1 MIGSFKAEWRKLRKR
16 PAVLVSAGLLLGVL
30 VLIGYLVPYV
40 TYTHA
45 AIGYRSDTGLTAAQS
60 LSGLYPLVFVQH
72 GLGGIFPIG
81 SAVALVFGALVA
93 GSEYS
98 WGTLKA
104 VFTQRPS
111 RLETLAGRAVAIAAG
126 LGLMTVAYWVVAA
139 AGSVLVAVVQGHAI
153 AWPSAVTIL
162 GALGATWLI
171 LGVWSV
177 IGMGL
182 AFLTR
187 SAPAA
192 IGIGV
197 AYLLAIEALA
207 VRFFLPLGGDLTRT
221 VEKFLPG
228 PNVSAIINS
237 FGTAVPIKTSAP
249 LVDAWQGV
257 AVLALYLVVIGGLA
271 AAVVRRRDLV

>member
-16 PAVLVSAGLLLGVL
+16 PAVLVSAGLLLAVL
-30 VLIGYLVPYV
+30 VLFGYVLPYV

-45 AIGYRSDTGLTAAQS
+45 AAGYRSDTGLTAAQE
-60 LSGLYPLVFVQH
+60 LSGLYPLAFVQH

-104 VFTQRPS
+104 VFTQKPS
-111 RLETLAGRAVAIAAG
+111 RLETLAGRAAAVAAG
-126 LGLMTVAYWVVAA
+126 LGLMTAAFWMVAA
-139 AGSVLVAVVQGHAI
+139 ASSVLIALLQGQAI
-153 AWPSAVTIL
+153 AWPAAVTIL

-171 LGVWSV
+171 LGVWTM

-197 AYLLAIEALA
+197 AYLLAIEAIA

-228 PNVSAIINS
+228 PNATAIIAS
-237 FGTAVPIKTSAP
+237 FGPAVPVKTAAP
-249 LVDAWQGV
+249 LVDVWQGV
-257 AVLALYLVVIGGLA
+257 AVIALYLVFIGGLA

>member
-16 PAVLVSAGLLLGVL
+16 PAVLVSAGLLLAVL
-30 VLIGYLVPYV
+30 LLFGYLLPYV
-40 TYTHA
+40 TYTNA
-45 AIGYRSDTGLTAAQS
+45 AAGYRSDTGLTAAQE

-81 SAVALVFGALVA
+81 AAVALVFGALVA

-104 VFTQRPS
+104 VFTQKPG
-111 RLETLAGRAVAIAAG
+111 RLETLPGRAAAVAAG
-126 LGLMTVAYWVVAA
+126 LGLMTAAFWIVAA
-139 AGSVLVAVVQGHAI
+139 ASSVLVALLQGQAI

-171 LGVWSV
+171 LGVWTM

-197 AYLLAIEALA
+197 AYLLAIEAIA

-228 PNVSAIINS
+228 PNATAIIAS
-237 FGTAVPIKTSAP
+237 FGSAVPAKTAAP
-249 LVDAWQGV
+249 LVDVWQGV
-257 AVLALYLVVIGGLA
+257 AVIALYLVFIGGLA